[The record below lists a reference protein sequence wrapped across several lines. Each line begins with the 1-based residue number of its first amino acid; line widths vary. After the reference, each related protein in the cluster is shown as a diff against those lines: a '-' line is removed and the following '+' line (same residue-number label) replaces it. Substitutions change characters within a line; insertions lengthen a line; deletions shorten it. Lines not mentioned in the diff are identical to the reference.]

1 MAKIHLQDKNP
12 VFFLWNSPE
21 NYVSFDCMTLYWREF
36 YEFFVVV
43 IIGKENL
50 NQALILN
57 INNIHIHILGM

>member
-1 MAKIHLQDKNP
+1 
-12 VFFLWNSPE
+12 
-21 NYVSFDCMTLYWREF
+21 MTLYWREF